1 MDDIIRSKITELA
14 LQLFEKGKTIDQ
26 IIKII
31 CAKYKRQNAKN
42 AKNLKLFIRNDIEMF
57 ISLNKSIDV
66 AGGVGWD
73 LEKIKNITVL
83 EMISILGINKVRFTH
98 PRLQQN
104 KLKTLL
110 EEKLEDFNEVGD
122 AEDNII
128 AAFAVELLNELLHE
142 IEE

>member
-83 EMISILGINKVRFTH
+83 EMISILGINKVRFIH

-104 KLKTLL
+104 KFKSLL
-110 EEKLEDFNEVGD
+110 EEKLKDFKEIN

-128 AAFAVELLNELLHE
+128 AAFAVELLTELLDE
-142 IEE
+142 IKE

>member
-14 LQLFEKGKTIDQ
+14 LQLFEEGQTINQ

-31 CAKYKRQNAKN
+31 CTKYKRHN

-57 ISLNKSIDV
+57 ISLNKSINI
-66 AGGVGWD
+66 AGGMEWSI
-73 LEKIKNITVL
+73 EEIKNTTVL
-83 EMISILGINKVRFTH
+83 KMISILGMNKIRFTH

-104 KLKTLL
+104 KFKSLL
-110 EEKLEDFNEVGD
+110 EEKLKDFKEIN

-128 AAFAVELLNELLHE
+128 AAFAVELLTELLDE
-142 IEE
+142 IKE

>member
-1 MDDIIRSKITELA
+1 MDDIIRSKITELS
-14 LQLFEKGKTIDQ
+14 LQLFEEGKTIDQ

-31 CAKYKRQNAKN
+31 CAKYKRKN

-73 LEKIKNITVL
+73 LKKVKNITVL
-83 EMISILGINKVRFTH
+83 EMISILGINKVRFIH

-104 KLKTLL
+104 KFKSLLK
-110 EEKLEDFNEVGD
+110 EKLEDFNEMNDG
-122 AEDNII
+122 DNII
-128 AAFAVELLNELLHE
+128 AAFAVDLLTELLDE
-142 IEE
+142 IKE